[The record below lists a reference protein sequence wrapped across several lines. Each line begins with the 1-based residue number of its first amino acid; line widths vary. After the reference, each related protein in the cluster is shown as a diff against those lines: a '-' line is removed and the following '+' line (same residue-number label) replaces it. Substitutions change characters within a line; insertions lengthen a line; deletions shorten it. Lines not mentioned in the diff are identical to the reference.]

1 MKQNWWCYLVFIWC
15 WQVNAAEHELL
26 ATEIRAGLY
35 PGLAA
40 MQLSVAGE
48 PTVTAYAPGYDHTSV
63 FDIRSATKSI
73 TALMAGQILHKYQ
86 IPVTATIGEL
96 ITAHVASSGH
106 NQLRLED
113 LLTMRSGLACND
125 WQQASIGHEDLMYQQ
140 ANWVAFWQ
148 QLPFSH
154 QPGQQFSY
162 CTGNVLGLGMV
173 LQHRTGSDLAAW
185 ASAHLFA
192 PLQIRSARWQRTPEG
207 RIDSGGHLQLTL
219 ADLHKI
225 GELVLAQGRW
235 QQQQLVQA
243 DWIKAMLTPQSQ
255 PDDRAEHYGYLW
267 WSREL
272 SGVQVYYAHGNG
284 GNFVFVVPEL
294 ALVASFTGTN
304 FNHKSQ
310 FVPMKLLAER
320 LIPQFRKLQPNAAS
334 LAATGPVTPL
344 PDQPPE

>member
-1 MKQNWWCYLVFIWC
+1 MKQSRWWYLVFIWC
-15 WQVNAAEHELL
+15 WQVNATPHQLL
-26 ATEIRAGLY
+26 ANEIRAGLY

-40 MQLSVAGE
+40 MQLSVAGQ
-48 PTVTAYAPGYDHTSV
+48 PLLTAYAPGYDHSSV

-73 TALMAGQILHKYQ
+73 TALLTGQILHKYQ
-86 IPVTATIGEL
+86 IPVTATLGEL
-96 ITAHVASSGH
+96 LATHAAPSGH
-106 NQLRLED
+106 SQLTLEN

-140 ANWVAFWQ
+140 TNWVAFWQ

-154 QPGQQFSY
+154 QPGLQFSY

-173 LQHRTGSDLAAW
+173 LQHRTGADLADW
-185 ASAHLFA
+185 ASAQLFE
-192 PLQIRSARWQRTPEG
+192 PLQIHSARWQRTAEG

-219 ADLHKI
+219 TDLHKI

-235 QQQQLVQA
+235 QQHQLVPA
-243 DWIKAMLTPQSQ
+243 DWIKAMLTPHSQ
-255 PDDRAEHYGYLW
+255 PDDRAELYGYLW

-284 GNFVFVVPEL
+284 GNFIFVVPEL

-304 FNHKSQ
+304 FNQRRQ

-320 LIPQFRKLQPNAAS
+320 LIPQFRKP
-334 LAATGPVTPL
+334 
-344 PDQPPE
+344 

>member
-1 MKQNWWCYLVFIWC
+1 MKHRRLWFFALTLS
-15 WQVNAAEHELL
+15 WQVKATEQQLL
-26 ATEIRAGLY
+26 ATEISAGLY

-40 MQLSVAGE
+40 MQLSVAGKQ
-48 PTVTAYAPGYDHTSV
+48 TLTAYAPGYDHKSV

-73 TALMAGQILHKYQ
+73 TALLAGQILHQYQ

-96 ITAHVASSGH
+96 LPAKAPQAGH
-106 NQLRLED
+106 HKLRLQD

-125 WQQASIGHEDLMYQQ
+125 WQPASVGHEDLMYQQ
-140 ANWVAFWQ
+140 PNWVAFWQ
-148 QLPFSH
+148 QLPFAH

-162 CTGNVLGLGMV
+162 CTGNVLALGMI
-173 LQHRTGSDLAAW
+173 LQHRTGADLANW
-185 ASAHLFA
+185 AAASLFE
-192 PLQIRSARWQRTPEG
+192 PLQVRSARWQRTPEG

-219 ADLHKI
+219 GDLHKI
-225 GELVLAQGRW
+225 GELVLAQGLW
-235 QQQQLVQA
+235 QQQQVVPA
-243 DWIKAMLTPQSQ
+243 DWIKAMLTQHSQ

-267 WSREL
+267 WSREM

-304 FNHKSQ
+304 FNHRRQ

-320 LIPQFRKLQPNAAS
+320 LIPQFRKSKPML
-334 LAATGPVTPL
+334 PL
-344 PDQPPE
+344 